1 MNKMYAK
8 ILIYE
13 LFLKTDGDGIL
24 LIPGFDSAASHGEV
38 MDTGRIIRC
47 VFSWNEKEAMD
58 ASEEFGELAESLFEI
73 GDWYANSG
81 ADYGVRP
88 DEEFMAN
95 SSSMKIWE
103 KYIAGE
109 TSDLLGFM
117 MNRYC
122 KLSAVDAPE
131 PVLSTALKEL
141 SYAFVIKR
149 FAKKAERIDML
160 MDERESRSFFPEYKS
175 LLFSDFR
182 RIVVFLSEEQNIQT
196 KKAGIFRA
204 LTETDEETK
213 KLYNDLFNMDI

>member
-24 LIPGFDSAASHGEV
+24 LIPGFDLAASHGEV

-160 MDERESRSFFPEYKS
+160 MDECETGSLFPEYKS

-182 RIVVFLSEEQNIQT
+182 RIVVFLAEEQNIQT
-196 KKAGIFRA
+196 KKANIFRA
-204 LTETDEETK
+204 LTGTDEETK